1 MFCHAAVAAAVAAA
15 AAAAVAAAVAAAAA
29 SASSIAVFVDLS
41 SSAIRRKRW
50 MPLWM
55 RRCGRGLLEISN
67 ATTVWMFC
75 GIGVQRRR

>member
-1 MFCHAAVAAAVAAA
+1 MFCHADALATAAAAAVAAAV
-15 AAAAVAAAVAAAAA
+15 AAVAAAAA

-41 SSAIRRKRW
+41 SSAIRRERW

-55 RRCGRGLLEISN
+55 RRRGRGLLEISN